1 MKILRLILILTVVP
15 VVAAEPLP
23 FRQAIELAT
32 RHSAMISAA
41 DQIRAHQ
48 AYLEAVRMYIPQIT
62 AGSGLADVFG
72 YPLTIEGSAPT
83 ILSVNATSVLINP
96 AHREIVR
103 AAHAEWDATGFSRED
118 KRQQA
123 ILDTAVTYTQLDRLM
138 TALHLVQ
145 QQEQEA
151 MGAEQIT
158 QQRVQA
164 GVEPALE
171 LTRAQLAT
179 ARIRMAIAQVE
190 GNIDTLRNLLGQLTG
205 LPPADI
211 ETVTE
216 SVPQLPDIN
225 QGEELASKAAAV
237 NPGVKLAFAHAEAK
251 QLAARA
257 EHKRLLPAIDF
268 VGQYGLFAKYNY
280 TGAFFVFD
288 PSKFQRNNGTI
299 GVAMRFPYFN
309 MSQRARAAAADAEA
323 LQARQQ
329 AEDTRNK
336 ISNEARK
343 LQRETA
349 QLAAAREVARLEYQ
363 LARADVDT
371 VQTKVQAGT
380 ATLRDEANARLAEGQ
395 KYSAYLDAS
404 YQLEQTQMQLLRSTG
419 ELEKWAFSQPR

>member
-1 MKILRLILILTVVP
+1 MKILRLILILTLVP
-15 VVAAEPLP
+15 VAAAEPLP

-32 RHSAMISAA
+32 RHSAIVSATE
-41 DQIRAHQ
+41 QIRAHQ
-48 AYLEAVRMYIPQIT
+48 AYLEAVRMYIPQMT
-62 AGSGLADVFG
+62 VGSGLANTFG

-83 ILSVNATSVLINP
+83 ILSVNATSFLINP
-96 AHREIVR
+96 AHRETVH
-103 AAHAEWDATGFSRED
+103 AAHAEWDATAFSRED
-118 KRQQA
+118 RRQQA
-123 ILDTAVTYTQLDRLM
+123 ILDTAVTYTQLDRLI

-158 QQRVQA
+158 EERVQA

-171 LTRAQLAT
+171 LTRARLAT

-190 GNIDTLRNLLGQLTG
+190 GNIDTLRNVLGQLTG

-225 QGEELASKAAAV
+225 QGEDLASKAAAV
-237 NPGVKLAFAHAEAK
+237 HPGVKLAFAHAEAK

-257 EHKRLLPAIDF
+257 EHKRLLPAVDF
-268 VGQYGLFAKYNY
+268 IGQYGLFAKYNY

-288 PSKFQRNNGTI
+288 PSKFQRNNGII
-299 GVAMRFPYFN
+299 GVAVRFPYFN
-309 MSQRARAAAADAEA
+309 MSQRAHAAAAEAEA
-323 LQARQQ
+323 VQARQQ
-329 AEDTRNK
+329 AEDTKNK
-336 ISNEARK
+336 VSNEARK
-343 LQRETA
+343 LQREVA

-380 ATLRDEANARLAEGQ
+380 ATLRDEANARLAEGE

-419 ELEKWAFSQPR
+419 ELEKWAFSQPQ